1 MEKRKRNIII
11 TVILILVLIVLYFP
25 YYSELGSGDI
35 MSGPSTLTYPTLG
48 SKWMTPLCALG
59 GGKMDKQVKG
69 WSAGYNYTCIVKSK
83 IICGALLGKYYS
95 GADEEEKELFTK
107 DGMFFGPNCKNCCY
121 R

>member
-1 MEKRKRNIII
+1 MGKRNIII
-11 TVILILVLIVLYFP
+11 IAILILVLIVLYFP
-25 YYSELGSGDI
+25 YYSKLGSGDI
-35 MSGPSTLTYPTLG
+35 VSGPPILIYPTLG
-48 SKWMTPLCALG
+48 KSFLTPLCMLG

-95 GADEEEKELFTK
+95 GADEEKKEFFNKEGL
-107 DGMFFGPNCKNCCY
+107 FFGPSCNNCCY